1 MLKENWNNAMEGQI
15 ELLDERP
22 VLTAEI
28 EEWKHGCCIP
38 NIISAQGL
46 GDLLNKL
53 RQLTPNDSSIHKVIC
68 LVEPSG
74 GFIHDDGSYIEPIH
88 WRNPQQNEILVSQGW
103 LKIILYTLLMMMY
116 ICHINEQWTECVK
129 GN

>member
-1 MLKENWNNAMEGQI
+1 MEGQI

-28 EEWKHGCCIP
+28 EEWKHGCWYHS

-53 RQLTPNDSSIHKVIC
+53 KQLTPN
-68 LVEPSG
+68 VEFLDTQSHLPSG
-74 GFIHDDGSYIEPIH
+74 AFGRVLSPM
-88 WRNPQQNEILVSQGW
+88 
-103 LKIILYTLLMMMY
+103 T
-116 ICHINEQWTECVK
+116 
-129 GN
+129 